1 MLQRFREL
9 VRRKEALE
17 GEIEKISGV
26 VKGGVCEGFEGVSAS
41 GGRDMPKEEGEGEED
56 EE

>member
-17 GEIEKISGV
+17 GEIERTLGAIRE
-26 VKGGVCEGFEGVSAS
+26 GVCEVYEVASAS
-41 GGRDMPKEEGEGEED
+41 REGDMPEGEEGEGD

>member
-17 GEIEKISGV
+17 GEIEKILGV
-26 VKGGVCEGFEGVSAS
+26 VRGVFVKGLRVLALV
-41 GGRDMPKEEGEGEED
+41 GREIC
-56 EE
+56 